1 MDDNQCN
8 FASSEQIK
16 SNTNYMT
23 IKRYRQASYATSAHT
38 LDQLMPDEGR
48 EVAFAGRS
56 NSGKSSV
63 INALTGQKR
72 LAKISKT
79 PGRTQLINFF
89 PVDDNNRLVDLPGY
103 GYAKV
108 PAKVQAH
115 WAQTLGQYF
124 QQRQSLVGVV
134 LIVDVR
140 RLLTEFDEQMLS
152 SCETAGLPVH
162 VLLNKSDKLAFGARK
177 QSLAQVEKLFVESSH
192 SVQLFS
198 VLKKSGIDELATV
211 LDHWL
216 IE

>member
-1 MDDNQCN
+1 M
-8 FASSEQIK
+8 A
-16 SNTNYMT
+16 

-38 LDQLMPDEGR
+38 LEQLMPDEGQ

-89 PVDDNNRLVDLPGY
+89 PVDEDNRLVDLPGY

-108 PAKVQAH
+108 PESVRNH
-115 WAQTLGQYF
+115 WRETLGLYF
-124 QQRQSLVGVV
+124 QQRQSLAGVV
-134 LIVDVR
+134 LIVDIR
-140 RLLTEFDEQMLS
+140 RLLSEYDEQMLS
-152 SCETAGLPVH
+152 WCESAALPVH
-162 VLLNKSDKLAFGARK
+162 ILLNKADKLAFGARK
-177 QSLAQVEKLFVESSH
+177 KSLLAVQQGLSGSEH

-198 VLKKSGIDELATV
+198 VLKKIGIEELSDI
-211 LDHWL
+211 LDIWL
-216 IE
+216 SV